1 MKFHVITLGCQ
12 MNYSDTARITSVL
25 ANCGFSRADTI
36 AEADIVIFDTCSVR
50 QKSED
55 KVTGKLKEIPLSKK
69 VWITGCMIQHT
80 MRNQKVSSA
89 SKIPEQLKT

>member
-25 ANCGFSRADTI
+25 TNCGFRRVETI

-89 SKIPEQLKT
+89 NKIPEQLKT